1 MAQLPNDAER
11 VLIMIREWNWQIHD
25 VAAIRPGLTH
35 DRALNRSTFHIV
47 RGGPSW
53 FFCSGRF
60 NVTVAEM
67 HATLEPFFLAR
78 GIALSEVELER
89 KSAMES
95 SLSLTLH
102 CPTRAPDDWKGEP
115 IDRACLSARLRARC
129 GPAEARCLLRLLAT
143 AFPEHAD
150 REVWQAALTAPT
162 TEPMFEAIGRSFTDH
177 GVACQVRHYIRD
189 DK

>member
-11 VLIMIREWNWQIHD
+11 VLIMIREWDWQIHD

-35 DRALNRSTFHIV
+35 DRALDRSTFHIV

-89 KSAMES
+89 RSAMES

-102 CPTRAPDDWKGEP
+102 CPTRAPDNWKGEP
-115 IDRACLSARLRARC
+115 VDRACLCARMRARC
-129 GPAEARCLLRLLAT
+129 GAPDAKCLLMLLIAT
-143 AFPEHAD
+143 FPEHAD
-150 REVWQAALTAPT
+150 LEAWRAALAAPT
-162 TEPMFEAIGRSFTDH
+162 TGRMFEAIERSFVDH
-177 GVACQVRHYIRD
+177 GVACQVQHFLRD